1 MRRYLFLFLINATFL
16 TSVCPYGIRFLY
28 SHGHSFCPY
37 SLMRVS
43 KVRAAT
49 CLSAPRSSCNLITE
63 RARSMILCSHGC
75 HCLIQFSASPA
86 VRVSLRQ
93 SILHGL
99 SRQHTAIGQKILFV
113 ILIGFPSLLLGFS
126 LFRILT
132 HRSITGHTS
141 AMLTLSLHRSPCSC
155 PAHVYLP
162 HTFLWCHLC
171 GEGKDLLSQTFS
183 HALSL
188 SAFPPRT
195 CHVLCNPAPLV
206 QNIG

>member
-1 MRRYLFLFLINATFL
+1 MASVFSITMAFLLSLFLDEG
-16 TSVCPYGIRFLY
+16 VKG
-28 SHGHSFCPY
+28 
-37 SLMRVS
+37 
-43 KVRAAT
+43 T
-49 CLSAPRSSCNLITE
+49 CCHLLVGSTLFPNLITE
-63 RARSMILCSHGC
+63 RAQAMILCSHGC
-75 HCLIQFSASPA
+75 HCLIQFSASLA

-93 SILHGL
+93 SHSHGL
-99 SRQHTAIGQKILFV
+99 NRQHTAIGQEILFV
-113 ILIGFPSLLLGFS
+113 ILIGFPRLLFGFS
-126 LFRILT
+126 LFRVLT
-132 HRSITGHTS
+132 HRSISGHTS

-162 HTFLWCHLC
+162 HTFLWCYLC

-195 CHVLCNPAPLV
+195 CHVRCNPAPLV

>member
-28 SHGHSFCPY
+28 SHGYSFCPY

-49 CLSAPRSSCNLITE
+49 CLSAPRSSRNLITE

-75 HCLIQFSASPA
+75 HCLMKCRAIPA

-99 SRQHTAIGQKILFV
+99 SRKHTAIGQERFSSSFLSSTAFPICSSAFHYFV
-113 ILIGFPSLLLGFS
+113 FS
-126 LFRILT
+126 LTAQSRGI
-132 HRSITGHTS
+132 
-141 AMLTLSLHRSPCSC
+141 
-155 PAHVYLP
+155 
-162 HTFLWCHLC
+162 
-171 GEGKDLLSQTFS
+171 
-183 HALSL
+183 
-188 SAFPPRT
+188 
-195 CHVLCNPAPLV
+195 PLRC
-206 QNIG
+206 

>member
-1 MRRYLFLFLINATFL
+1 MSIVIKASFL

-49 CLSAPRSSCNLITE
+49 CLSAPRSSRNLITE
-63 RARSMILCSHGC
+63 RARSMILCFRVR
-75 HCLIQFSASPA
+75 HCLIQCRASLA

-93 SILHGL
+93 SHLHGL
-99 SRQHTAIGQKILFV
+99 SRQHTAIRQEILFV
-113 ILIGFPSLLLGFS
+113 ILIGLSSLLFGFS
-126 LFRILT
+126 LFRVLT
-132 HRSITGHTS
+132 HSSISGHTS

-188 SAFPPRT
+188 SAFPART
-195 CHVLCNPAPLV
+195 CHVRCNPAPLV

>member
-1 MRRYLFLFLINATFL
+1 MLPPACQSQALPL
-16 TSVCPYGIRFLY
+16 
-28 SHGHSFCPY
+28 SH
-37 SLMRVS
+37 
-43 KVRAAT
+43 VRT
-49 CLSAPRSSCNLITE
+49 
-63 RARSMILCSHGC
+63 ARSRILCFCWC
-75 HCLIQFSASPA
+75 HWLMQCRASLA

-93 SILHGL
+93 SILHRL

-113 ILIGFPSLLLGFS
+113 ILIGFPSLLFGFS

-171 GEGKDLLSQTFS
+171 GEGRDLLSQTFS